1 MSIFTDN
8 KGFTPVPG
16 FNFLL
21 RVEMVFDVPVKSVR
35 AFTKNFEYE
44 YIQEGGLNDYVHM
57 RRKPISQP
65 FTLEIERYAA
75 TDLYYDPLQNGTE
88 LMLPLLLFVSPY
100 QGDFMGYSRRTF
112 AFTGCTVTGKE
123 YGALDAEKGGL
134 LTETI
139 KIAYRQIV
147 VLDLPETI
155 LKQHTAYSDL
165 FGDASIT
172 EEDMKTPQ
180 YGRQK
185 DDSEYKAIIAA
196 NIQKA
201 AEDKNEMFRSYINS
215 DGHLGGT
222 ESADKTFT
230 YLPGERGTKDDEDA
244 KARKYRTGYG
254 KFDGVKSADTR
265 TYLDGEMGSNPDANK
280 RAYPEDESYYG
291 KEILDTYKQSAKD
304 DSRSYPE
311 DESYYGK
318 EILDIYEQSAKDNS
332 RSYPEDESYYG
343 KDIIDAYKKS
353 AKDNSRAYPPDESY
367 YGKDVLEAYKNAAK
381 TTSRKY
387 PPDESYYGKDVLQ
400 AYKSAA
406 KNNARKWPPTQSAF
420 GIGQKKGK

>member
-155 LKQHTAYSDL
+155 LKQHTAYSEL
-165 FGDASIT
+165 FGNGAIT
-172 EEDMKTPQ
+172 EEQMKTPK

-185 DDSEYKAIIAA
+185 DDSEYNMQMEA
-196 NIQKA
+196 NVE
-201 AEDKNEMFRSYINS
+201 AENARYYK
-215 DGHLGGT
+215 T
-222 ESADKTFT
+222 E
-230 YLPGERGTKDDEDA
+230 P
-244 KARKYRTGYG
+244 G
-254 KFDGVKSADTR
+254 KFDGAQSADM
-265 TYLDGEMGSNPDANK
+265 TYTYMTGEMGANPEANH
-280 RAYPEDESYYG
+280 
-291 KEILDTYKQSAKD
+291 
-304 DSRSYPE
+304 RSYPE
-311 DESYYGK
+311 DESYFGK
-318 EILDIYEQSAKDNS
+318 EVIENYKNSAIDNS
-332 RSYPEDESYYG
+332 RSYPADESYYG
-343 KDIIDAYKKS
+343 KDILEAYINS
-353 AKDNSRAYPPDESY
+353 AKDNARTWP
-367 YGKDVLEAYKNAAK
+367 
-381 TTSRKY
+381 TT
-387 PPDESYYGKDVLQ
+387 E
-400 AYKSAA
+400 
-406 KNNARKWPPTQSAF
+406 SAF
-420 GIGQKKGK
+420 GANINK